1 MSRERMVGIA
11 VAFIVVV
18 FLLFVSLRWFEHAV
32 TFHPVRYDGGVAWNV
47 PARAQDVWLTTADGI
62 RLHGWFF
69 QTEKTPARATV
80 IYFHGNGGNLS
91 NVGWVGKRLADRGLD
106 VLLLDYR
113 GYGRSEG
120 QIDGEL
126 GLYTDGDAAYDFVT
140 QTRGVNAS
148 KIIFYG
154 QSLGTAVAADLAS
167 RRQCGAVIIES
178 GFSSA
183 SEMASNVFPWLPS
196 RLHVLAKNRFESA
209 RKLSQAGC
217 PLLITHGDPDEVI
230 PTDQSRLLFA
240 AAKEPKKLLLYPGAG
255 HNVFG
260 SLGDQ
265 YLDVVVEFITVAV
278 GSHRSES

>member
-126 GLYTDGDAAYDFVT
+126 GLYLDGDAAYDFVT

-260 SLGDQ
+260 SMGDQ